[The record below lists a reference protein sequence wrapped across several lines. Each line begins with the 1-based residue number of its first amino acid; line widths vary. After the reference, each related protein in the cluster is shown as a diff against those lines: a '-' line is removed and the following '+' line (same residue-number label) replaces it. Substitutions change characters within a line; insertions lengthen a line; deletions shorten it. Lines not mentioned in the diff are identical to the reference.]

1 MQIPAYPGLPAWVWP
16 RHSAGGVILCI
27 GNSGNFQNLQFFK
40 IKWISNNYQ
49 IHLKLPDRP
58 TLLYRYV
65 LFIFRYVDIIF
76 LDIKISELLLTA
88 GSRTNSILCK
98 ACLSESQKAERL
110 ISSKHHL
117 AQSEGREYARAGRW
131 RWRWVMLTAS
141 ILRTY
146 SRFRRPRSSAPVTLR
161 LRRLPSTARSRRT
174 RSLLT
179 MPQLIALFALL
190 SAS

>member
-1 MQIPAYPGLPAWVWP
+1 MPGSG
-16 RHSAGGVILCI
+16 RGILQAESSYALEI
-27 GNSGNFQNLQFFK
+27 RGIFRIYDFFK

-88 GSRTNSILCK
+88 GSRTNSILIQ

-110 ISSKHHL
+110 ISCKHHL
-117 AQSEGREYARAGRW
+117 AQSEGRGYVRAGRW